1 MAEVKTAPRT
11 PSTLTGHFR
20 KHAAFASQFLASPHD
35 IIVYLPPGYDAEPS
49 RRYPVLYLQ
58 DGQNLFDAS
67 TAFST
72 EWEVDETA
80 EALIAAGEIEPLIIA
95 GIYNAGAYRIDE
107 YTPTRDRA
115 KRAGGK
121 AKLYGRMLVEEL
133 KPYIDSEY
141 RTLPDAANTG
151 LGGSSLGGLVS
162 LYLGL
167 LYSGI
172 FWKLAVLSP
181 SVWWDNRFIVRRVRA
196 LSTKPPSR
204 IWLSTGT
211 AEGDGVVDAARRVR
225 DAVVAKGWELGRDLA
240 YREIEGGRHHET
252 AWGAVMPDVLKFL
265 FAREEKIGK
274 REAGSGKCGHT

>member
-1 MAEVKTAPRT
+1 MADVDST

-20 KHAAFASQFLASPHD
+20 THPAFNSSFLPVAHD
-35 IIVYLPPGYDAEPS
+35 VLVYLPPGYESDTA
-49 RRYPVLYLQ
+49 RRYPVLYLH

-67 TAFST
+67 TSFSG
-72 EWEVDETA
+72 EWHVDEA
-80 EALIAAGEIEPLIIA
+80 AQELISSGEIEPIIIV
-95 GIYNAGAYRIDE
+95 GIYNAGAYRIEE

-121 AKLYGRMLVEEL
+121 AKLYGRMIVEEL
-133 KPYIDSEY
+133 KPFIDREY

-162 LYLGL
+162 IYLGL

-181 SVWWDNRFIVRRVRA
+181 SVWWDNRFMVRRIRA
-196 LSTKPPSR
+196 LATKPPSR

-211 AEGDGVVDAARRVR
+211 AEGEGVTEAARRVR
-225 DAVVAKGWELGRDLA
+225 DALIAKGWVPGHDLA
-240 YREIEGGRHHET
+240 YAELEGAKHEEA
-252 AWGAVMPDVLKFL
+252 AWAAIIPDVLRFL
-265 FAREEKIGK
+265 FPPAK
-274 REAGSGKCGHT
+274 